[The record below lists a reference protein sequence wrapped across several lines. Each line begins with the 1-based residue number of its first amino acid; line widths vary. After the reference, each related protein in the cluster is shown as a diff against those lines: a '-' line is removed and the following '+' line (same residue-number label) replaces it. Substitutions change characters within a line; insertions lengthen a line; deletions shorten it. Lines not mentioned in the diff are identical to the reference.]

1 MILTDREILIALRCG
16 QLIIDP
22 QPGPEALSATSIDL
36 TLGSTFSEWTTAEG
50 VSIRPGKPG
59 YKYTALMKFQNT
71 QVLQQYTLP
80 PKAFVLAWTA
90 ETVTLPINSRIAARV
105 EGKSGMARLGIG
117 IHVTAPTVH
126 SGFSDPLQLEIFN
139 FGPNEIILDA
149 GMRICQLIIEYTA
162 GTPER
167 GYEGMFVG
175 QNPNKDKT
183 K

>member
-1 MILTDREILIALRCG
+1 VILTDREILIALRCG
-16 QLIIDP
+16 QLKIDP
-22 QPGPEALSATSIDL
+22 QPGPEALSSTSIDL
-36 TLGSTFSEWTTAEG
+36 TLGTTFTEWQFAEG
-50 VSIRPGKPG
+50 VSIRPGKKG
-59 YKYTALMKFQNT
+59 YKYTALLPFQKT
-71 QVLQQYTLP
+71 QTLQQYTLP
-80 PKAFVLAWTA
+80 SKAFVLAWTV

-105 EGKSGMARLGIG
+105 EGKSGMARLGVG

-167 GYEGMFVG
+167 GYEGIFAG
-175 QNPNKDKT
+175 QDPKKGR
-183 K
+183 